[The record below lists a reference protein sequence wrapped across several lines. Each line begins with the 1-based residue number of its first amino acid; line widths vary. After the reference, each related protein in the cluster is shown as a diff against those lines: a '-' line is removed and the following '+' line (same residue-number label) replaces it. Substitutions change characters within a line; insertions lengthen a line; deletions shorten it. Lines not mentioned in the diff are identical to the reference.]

1 MVLHPVFSWHWK
13 TQMVTLMH
21 CASYHPHD
29 ICGDELGGR
38 SASISKAR
46 QQGMVFCSSHHDP
59 WASNDQL
66 WSKKTYH
73 RKGSL
78 ESFRYHSAIL
88 HGNHFTFPSQ
98 KLFSI
103 LSLSLPQSKGLCS
116 SQVHPNC
123 GFSVAFFTQDSLF
136 TYKFFK
142 QTTVALGQKTGVWL
156 LDCLFSAFFW
166 AAVILLPGSK
176 VKIIMMDLQR
186 EDASAVSADEGI
198 SWWLN
203 QPICKICT
211 SKRESSPNRGENTVF
226 ETTPTSRCVH
236 GPYVVR
242 SPVISSCWSLL
253 QY

>member
-1 MVLHPVFSWHWK
+1 
-13 TQMVTLMH
+13 
-21 CASYHPHD
+21 
-29 ICGDELGGR
+29 
-38 SASISKAR
+38 
-46 QQGMVFCSSHHDP
+46 MVFCSSHHDP

-142 QTTVALGQKTGVWL
+142 QTTVALGQKTGAWL
-156 LDCLFSAFFW
+156 LDCSILIFF
-166 AAVILLPGSK
+166 LGS
-176 VKIIMMDLQR
+176 
-186 EDASAVSADEGI
+186 SY
-198 SWWLN
+198 
-203 QPICKICT
+203 
-211 SKRESSPNRGENTVF
+211 SSPRIQGENHNDGSAKRRCFSSKCRRGNKLVV
-226 ETTPTSRCVH
+226 EPTH
-236 GPYVVR
+236 
-242 SPVISSCWSLL
+242 L
-253 QY
+253 QNMHVKTGIFPK